1 MAGALEA
8 LSGRAGMQ
16 RYSTIYSN
24 LTASRVKSF
33 ETIITFF
40 FFFLTE
46 NHFSKMF
53 NQG

>member
-8 LSGRAGMQ
+8 LSGKAGMQ
-16 RYSTIYSN
+16 RYSTTYSN

-40 FFFLTE
+40 FFKEKHL
-46 NHFSKMF
+46 SKMF